1 MYIEKFEKI
10 PEQFKENTNTYIKD
24 IEETAI
30 KNELLILN
38 NENVCKKN
46 NSFILIILILILF
59 NTNKF

>member
-1 MYIEKFEKI
+1 MQIEKFEKI

>member
-1 MYIEKFEKI
+1 MHIEKFEKI

-46 NSFILIILILILF
+46 NSF
-59 NTNKF
+59 

>member
-1 MYIEKFEKI
+1 MQIEKFEKI
-10 PEQFKENTNTYIKD
+10 PEQFKENTSTYIKD
-24 IEETAI
+24 IEETVI

>member
-1 MYIEKFEKI
+1 MQIEKFEKI
-10 PEQFKENTNTYIKD
+10 PEQFKENTSTYIKD
-24 IEETAI
+24 IEKTVI